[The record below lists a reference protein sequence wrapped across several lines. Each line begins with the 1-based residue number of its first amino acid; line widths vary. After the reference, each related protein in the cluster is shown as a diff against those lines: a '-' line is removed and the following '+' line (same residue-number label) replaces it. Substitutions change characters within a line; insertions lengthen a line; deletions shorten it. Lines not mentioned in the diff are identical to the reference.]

1 MLKMKIREAI
11 DNLKNN
17 VIYPVYY
24 LKGNDHFL
32 QHFFIDELS
41 EKYFGSSKKEKILM
55 LPDDMSGKEMVDKLT
70 TTDLFSD
77 KKIFIIRDPQK
88 VKGKASVDLVNICKE
103 PIGDHIIVLVN
114 DDWASRSSFFN
125 KIESFLPQIDV
136 QTPFFND
143 VKKWAKYF
151 IKKRGKISNS
161 YVEELLVNMAGD
173 SLMHLDNEVE
183 KICLIIGDRNN
194 IEAED
199 IQHFSGWKRDRQRWE
214 FLLAL
219 GNRNYSKSISLGRS
233 LINKSESMLSLLIP
247 LTALFQEMLFYKLK
261 NGTLNDFSGYI
272 PLSPSVKKQI
282 SNFSRLFEI
291 VEIENALKFLGEI
304 DNRQKSAYSKDE
316 AELIQ
321 FIGNVIG

>member
-1 MLKMKIREAI
+1 MRYARTKELKTS
-11 DNLKNN
+11 DYVCTL
-17 VIYPVYY
+17 P
-24 LKGNDHFL
+24 FL
-32 QHFFIDELS
+32 TF
-41 EKYFGSSKKEKILM
+41 
-55 LPDDMSGKEMVDKLT
+55 
-70 TTDLFSD
+70 
-77 KKIFIIRDPQK
+77 
-88 VKGKASVDLVNICKE
+88 
-103 PIGDHIIVLVN
+103 
-114 DDWASRSSFFN
+114 
-125 KIESFLPQIDV
+125 SFL
-136 QTPFFND
+136 ND

-233 LINKSESMLSLLIP
+233 IINKSESMLSLLIP

-261 NGTLNDFSGYI
+261 NGTLNDFSGFYFKENLCF
-272 PLSPSVKKQI
+272 PLVCKRKH
-282 SNFSRLFEI
+282 
-291 VEIENALKFLGEI
+291 A
-304 DNRQKSAYSKDE
+304 
-316 AELIQ
+316 
-321 FIGNVIG
+321 